1 MDVVKESWQQEVD
14 ATDPYLILHVKLARL
29 CKKLSSWGQKRISKY
44 RLQLQIA
51 NEIILRFDVAQ
62 ESRLLSDDERH
73 LRAACKGRCL
83 ALASLERIRLRQR
96 AKIRNLREGDAGTA
110 FFHMKIKSR
119 RRKLLIPRLEHEGR
133 IASTQHDMQ
142 NLDREYFE
150 SVMSAEDSATRRL
163 LFEQIGLAAAD
174 LTELDVPFTEEEIW
188 AAIRCLP
195 NEKSPGPDGYTGLFY
210 QKCWDIIKPELLN
223 ALAKFCTGNSQNLE
237 KLNTAIVTLIPKKE
251 SPTLL
256 KDYRPISLVHS
267 FSKLAAKIM
276 AQRLATK
283 LDVLIPYS
291 QTASIKGRCIHEN
304 FVYVKGL
311 VQQFHRQKK
320 AMVLLKLDISKA
332 FDTVSWGFLLSM
344 MEFRGFGPNWRPW
357 ISAIFLTEQTSIL
370 INGALTDPIK
380 PARGPRQGE
389 SSETSWF
396 APTAA
401 EASAIK
407 GLLTLFGE
415 ATGLKT
421 NFCKSAITPIQCS
434 DQQRAMVESILS
446 CRVEDFPITYLGL
459 PLGTRQ
465 PTKAEVQPILDKLAK
480 KVADW
485 KPKMLSIDGRLCLIK
500 SVLMALPVHFMSG
513 QEEVSGGH
521 CLVSW
526 RKVCSPV
533 AKGGLGVKDLNFFG
547 QALRLKWLAKSLEQ
561 RERPWTMASFRPGC
575 DVEAIFR
582 SVTEYIIG
590 NGEDTDFWTANWTGK
605 GCFAWRWPILH
616 SYAGRVRLSVAKA
629 LTNNRWV
636 RTLQGALSN
645 EAMGEFFQL
654 WDEIHDV
661 LLLPSTDEIRWKLAN
676 DGQFSVASA
685 YDMFFMA
692 TENCAFGELLWHSR
706 APSRVRFFM
715 WLALKDRCLRTTSP
729 SETGHMMICAH
740 FVSEM
745 MRTATTCSLRVITR
759 RRCGVLS
766 SDGAMQ
772 AFQYRQMG
780 TLPSL
785 IGGWQLDA
793 VFRRATEQILTVLSC

>member
-396 APTAA
+396 AVTTKCKKAF
-401 EASAIK
+401 AS
-407 GLLTLFGE
+407 
-415 ATGLKT
+415 
-421 NFCKSAITPIQCS
+421 
-434 DQQRAMVESILS
+434 
-446 CRVEDFPITYLGL
+446 
-459 PLGTRQ
+459 
-465 PTKAEVQPILDKLAK
+465 
-480 KVADW
+480 
-485 KPKMLSIDGRLCLIK
+485 
-500 SVLMALPVHFMSG
+500 H
-513 QEEVSGGH
+513 
-521 CLVSW
+521 
-526 RKVCSPV
+526 
-533 AKGGLGVKDLNFFG
+533 
-547 QALRLKWLAKSLEQ
+547 
-561 RERPWTMASFRPGC
+561 
-575 DVEAIFR
+575 
-582 SVTEYIIG
+582 
-590 NGEDTDFWTANWTGK
+590 
-605 GCFAWRWPILH
+605 
-616 SYAGRVRLSVAKA
+616 LSV
-629 LTNNRWV
+629 R
-636 RTLQGALSN
+636 
-645 EAMGEFFQL
+645 
-654 WDEIHDV
+654 
-661 LLLPSTDEIRWKLAN
+661 
-676 DGQFSVASA
+676 
-685 YDMFFMA
+685 
-692 TENCAFGELLWHSR
+692 
-706 APSRVRFFM
+706 
-715 WLALKDRCLRTTSP
+715 
-729 SETGHMMICAH
+729 
-740 FVSEM
+740 
-745 MRTATTCSLRVITR
+745 
-759 RRCGVLS
+759 
-766 SDGAMQ
+766 
-772 AFQYRQMG
+772 
-780 TLPSL
+780 
-785 IGGWQLDA
+785 
-793 VFRRATEQILTVLSC
+793 

>member
-62 ESRLLSDDERH
+62 ESRLLSDDERR

-210 QKCWDIIKPELLN
+210 QKCWEIIKPELLN

-291 QTASIKGRCIHEN
+291 QTAFIKGRCIHEN

-357 ISAIFLTEQTSIL
+357 ISAIFLTDKWGTHRPNQASKGTEAGRPFIASPL
-370 INGALTDPIK
+370 RVSNGCPSSH
-380 PARGPRQGE
+380 GE

-396 APTAA
+396 AVTTKCKKAF
-401 EASAIK
+401 AS
-407 GLLTLFGE
+407 
-415 ATGLKT
+415 
-421 NFCKSAITPIQCS
+421 
-434 DQQRAMVESILS
+434 
-446 CRVEDFPITYLGL
+446 
-459 PLGTRQ
+459 
-465 PTKAEVQPILDKLAK
+465 
-480 KVADW
+480 
-485 KPKMLSIDGRLCLIK
+485 
-500 SVLMALPVHFMSG
+500 H
-513 QEEVSGGH
+513 
-521 CLVSW
+521 
-526 RKVCSPV
+526 
-533 AKGGLGVKDLNFFG
+533 
-547 QALRLKWLAKSLEQ
+547 
-561 RERPWTMASFRPGC
+561 
-575 DVEAIFR
+575 
-582 SVTEYIIG
+582 
-590 NGEDTDFWTANWTGK
+590 
-605 GCFAWRWPILH
+605 
-616 SYAGRVRLSVAKA
+616 LSV
-629 LTNNRWV
+629 R
-636 RTLQGALSN
+636 
-645 EAMGEFFQL
+645 
-654 WDEIHDV
+654 
-661 LLLPSTDEIRWKLAN
+661 
-676 DGQFSVASA
+676 
-685 YDMFFMA
+685 
-692 TENCAFGELLWHSR
+692 
-706 APSRVRFFM
+706 
-715 WLALKDRCLRTTSP
+715 
-729 SETGHMMICAH
+729 
-740 FVSEM
+740 
-745 MRTATTCSLRVITR
+745 
-759 RRCGVLS
+759 
-766 SDGAMQ
+766 
-772 AFQYRQMG
+772 
-780 TLPSL
+780 
-785 IGGWQLDA
+785 
-793 VFRRATEQILTVLSC
+793 